1 MYEGIFYLHI
11 PRYDLMQISTICFQK
26 GEMCI
31 GSTRR
36 EKSKV
41 GTFDRLN
48 DAALHSKVQCLLL
61 VDWYKVGTSIYRYYI
76 VQVKCA

>member
-41 GTFDRLN
+41 GTFNRLN
-48 DAALHSKVQCLLL
+48 DAALRFYIESTFKGTMSTASGL
-61 VDWYKVGTSIYRYYI
+61 V
-76 VQVKCA
+76 